1 MSAYAYWRWDVFTKG
16 CLCCLQFKN
25 NNKKMQGYSYCFL
38 KTWLHCQGYIE
49 FAVTL
54 TLNSKYSKADVAT
67 KG

>member
-1 MSAYAYWRWDVFTKG
+1 MFS
-16 CLCCLQFKN
+16 
-25 NNKKMQGYSYCFL
+25 MQGYSYCFL